1 MPIRHPL
8 LVDLPAVYAVE
19 QAVFGSHV
27 YPDFFF
33 RQAFDLWRGLFLVAD
48 SGAGELDGYIV
59 GAMSEEAGVLW
70 IVSLAVRERCRGQ
83 GVGRA
88 LSIALIAAMRA
99 RGAEAVKLTVDPG
112 NSGAVA
118 LYSRL
123 GFEVVGEEAAY
134 FGEGEARLVMRLALA
149 GR

>member
-8 LVDLPAVYAVE
+8 LADLPAVFAVE

-48 SGAGELDGYIV
+48 GGDGELDGYIV
-59 GAMSEEAGVLW
+59 GATSEEAGVLW

-88 LSIALIAAMRA
+88 LSAALIAAMRA
-99 RGAEAVKLTVDPG
+99 RGATAVQLTVDPG
-112 NSGAVA
+112 NAGAVA
-118 LYSRL
+118 LYKTL
-123 GFEVVGEEAAY
+123 GFEAVGEEADY
-134 FGEGEARLVMRLALA
+134 FGEGEPRLVMRLAL
-149 GR
+149 GG